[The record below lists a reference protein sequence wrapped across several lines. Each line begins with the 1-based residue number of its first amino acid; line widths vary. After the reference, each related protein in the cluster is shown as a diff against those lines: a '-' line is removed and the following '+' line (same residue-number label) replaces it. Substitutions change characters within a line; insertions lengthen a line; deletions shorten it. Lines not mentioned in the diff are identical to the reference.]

1 MIDTLFTWQFW
12 AVFIPLMLVIWVK
25 MRITQYH
32 YYGLG
37 ATHGFALGISRTVQT
52 LITTNMISTDKDT
65 GRTLTQD
72 EVIKL
77 ISPIITDELIKEV
90 NRKAL
95 S

>member
-1 MIDTLFTWQFW
+1 MFDTFLTWQFW
-12 AVFIPLMLVIWVK
+12 AVFIPLMSAIWIKV
-25 MRITQYH
+25 RLTRYH

-52 LITTNMISTDKDT
+52 LITTDMISTDKEN

-95 S
+95 P